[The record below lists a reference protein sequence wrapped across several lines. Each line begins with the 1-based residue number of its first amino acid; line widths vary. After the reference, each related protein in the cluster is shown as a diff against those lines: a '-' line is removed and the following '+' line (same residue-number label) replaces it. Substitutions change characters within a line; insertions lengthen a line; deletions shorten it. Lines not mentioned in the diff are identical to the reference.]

1 MSGKVESILGTL
13 QQVSLICLGSRSG
26 PRGGLPSGR
35 GAAIRVLRQES
46 NMIISFL
53 VNLAELSILFCATHL
68 LRSILWVSL
77 VPLSPLEWIVR
88 KC

>member
-1 MSGKVESILGTL
+1 MPGNG
-13 QQVSLICLGSRSG
+13 SG
-26 PRGGLPSGR
+26 PRCGLPSGL

-46 NMIISFL
+46 NINISFL